1 MGSCCSCYWG
11 VRYEGYFVDEEVN
24 PVEVGGGSTVDNVH
38 NVITI
43 GDCGARVRLR
53 GSTKL
58 SSMYSQQGRKG
69 INQDAMTVWENF
81 GGERDVVYCGI
92 FDGHGPSGH
101 KVAHFV
107 RDTLP
112 SKLSWVFRDSQ
123 IKKKNLKGSRQ
134 GHGYDHDQVLTTW
147 KARIIESFKET
158 DERLDENASIDS
170 YSSGST
176 TVSLLKQGDNL
187 IIANLGDSRAVLG
200 TKSKEDV
207 LQPVQLTVD
216 LKPQLSSELER
227 IKRCRGRV
235 QAMDHERNVYRVWM
249 PDEDR
254 PGLAM
259 SRSFGDF
266 CLKNYGL
273 ISVPEIY
280 HRKLTEEDEFV
291 VLATDGI
298 WDVLTNI
305 EVVRLVA
312 SVRRRTMAA
321 RILVARAVETWRYKY
336 PVAKTDDCTV
346 VILYF
351 KKPPLFTISD
361 LEKRQ
366 SSLKNPELENMIM
379 PSTTDDDG
387 LDTVLNCD
395 VKEEENHE

>member
-207 LQPVQLTVD
+207 LQP
-216 LKPQLSSELER
+216 
-227 IKRCRGRV
+227 
-235 QAMDHERNVYRVWM
+235 AMDHERNVYRVWM